1 MENVLRMTLIVVWC
15 MFFGFFSLLG
25 YLDETLAQ
33 QRKAV
38 ILGGLLLIL
47 AAYLAFEWF
56 TRSKE
61 PDITKEGL
69 VAEKG
74 KENTVK
80 KDPRSQLDERV
91 LRRLHLY
98 TKDNE
103 QELKAA
109 ITPDA
114 PKKRKKPAISTPKK
128 V

>member
-15 MFFGFFSLLG
+15 MFFGFFSVMG
-25 YLDETLAQ
+25 YLDETLTQ
-33 QRKAV
+33 EKKTV
-38 ILGGLLLIL
+38 ILVGLLLVL

-56 TRSKE
+56 TRSQE
-61 PDITKEGL
+61 PDMTKEKL
-69 VAEKG
+69 MAENVEEK
-74 KENTVK
+74 KAK

-109 ITPDA
+109 VVSDP
-114 PKKRKKPAISTPKK
+114 PKKRKNPALSTPKK

>member
-1 MENVLRMTLIVVWC
+1 MENALRMTIILVWC

-47 AAYLAFEWF
+47 AAYLTFEWF
-56 TRSKE
+56 TRSQE
-61 PDITKEGL
+61 PNFTKEEL
-69 VAEKG
+69 MAEKAEKKEA
-74 KENTVK
+74 KENL
-80 KDPRSQLDERV
+80 RSQLDERV

-109 ITPDA
+109 ITPKS
-114 PKKRKKPAISTPKK
+114 PKKRKKPALSTPKK